1 MKKIIFTTIF
11 ISSFIFVQS
20 QNYKIQALLTYNFTK
35 YLTWTEDD
43 DVFKIGVFR
52 SPDFFAEIK
61 IIALNYEVSGRNIEV
76 FEFKNVEDIVKCNI
90 LYVSQYANAE
100 IGYIV
105 PEIEEYST
113 ILITSEANEISDE
126 VGINLIVVDSK
137 QQFEIYPE
145 NIEKKNIKIDSKLL
159 EIGIVK

>member
-1 MKKIIFTTIF
+1 MKKIILTAIF
-11 ISSFIFVQS
+11 ISSFLFVQS

-35 YLTWTEDD
+35 YLTWTDD

-52 SPDFFAEIK
+52 SPEFLAEIQ
-61 IIALNYEVSGRNIEV
+61 IIALNYKVSGKDIEV
-76 FEFKNVEDIVKCNI
+76 FEFNNVEDIVKCNI
-90 LYVSQYANAE
+90 LYVSQNANAE
-100 IGYIV
+100 IGYV
-105 PEIEEYST
+105 VLEIEEYST
-113 ILITSEANEISDE
+113 VLITSEANEISE
-126 VGINLIVVDSK
+126 EIGINLIIVDSK